1 MSLMVIVRGS
11 LTVTRTHCRFGLID
25 VTGFAG
31 ASRIFTRSGGGDWYV
46 CWDQTEASGAS
57 VSSAVDKARR
67 REILFVDAGM
77 GVSVRRILS
86 CNYINT
92 VCLFAVLVSASR
104 PSCRE
109 LPRGAA

>member
-25 VTGFAG
+25 VIGFAG

-46 CWDQTEASGAS
+46 CWDQAGASGAS
-57 VSSAVDKARR
+57 VSNAVDRARR
-67 REILFVDAGM
+67 REILFMDARVG
-77 GVSVRRILS
+77 GSVPTILF

-92 VCLFAVLVSASR
+92 VCLWSVLVNGAR
-104 PSCRE
+104 PSFADI
-109 LPRGAA
+109 LRG